1 MKRDKMR
8 GELRRLRRENER
20 LRNVNSNLWEENK
33 RMLEVNNRLHQENL
47 FLRMKENFPA
57 TGGSVTVHKF
67 KTMFF
72 VREFEFYSNL
82 GFPKEV
88 IKAEALSEFCKKF
101 VECLKESGMI
111 HQKIKGNVVET
122 KIKYCLF
129 PIEEGKE

>member
-57 TGGSVTVHKF
+57 TGGSVTV
-67 KTMFF
+67 
-72 VREFEFYSNL
+72 
-82 GFPKEV
+82 
-88 IKAEALSEFCKKF
+88 
-101 VECLKESGMI
+101 
-111 HQKIKGNVVET
+111 ET